1 MDEPDALL
9 VKKYARD
16 NGLQVRFI
24 HLMDME
30 TGYFRPVEGGDGG
43 NCAKCNRLRLT
54 SDGYI
59 KPCLFSPK
67 SFSVRELGPK
77 EAMRLALENKPLEG
91 GQNPEGNF
99 YNIGG

>member
-1 MDEPDALL
+1 VPE
-9 VKKYARD
+9 K
-16 NGLQVRFI
+16 
-24 HLMDME
+24 
-30 TGYFRPVEGGDGG
+30 PVEGGDGG

-67 SFSVRELGPK
+67 SYSVRELGA
-77 EAMRLALENKPLEG
+77 EEEVQLALGNKPLCG
-91 GQNPEGNF
+91 TNNPDGTF